1 MGGDFAPEMA
11 IKGAVLAAREH
22 NTHIILVGDE
32 NAIRAELAK
41 QDALDIPFEIRHA
54 SEAIEM
60 GEKPQAMIKK
70 KKNSS
75 LRIAFE
81 SSQ

>member
-1 MGGDFAPEMA
+1 
-11 IKGAVLAAREH
+11 
-22 NTHIILVGDE
+22 
-32 NAIRAELAK
+32 
-41 QDALDIPFEIRHA
+41 
-54 SEAIEM
+54 M

-81 SSQ
+81 LVKNDEAQAIVSAGNSGGAPLWSTVRFKKTLNW